1 MSLEAGARIGPYEI
15 VAPLGAG
22 GMGQVYRARDLKLN
36 RTVALKALLDDVA
49 GSSDRI
55 ARFEREAHL
64 LASLDHPNIAAI
76 HGVQEVGR
84 DGAGQ
89 TEHGVYLVLEF
100 VEGCT
105 LADAIRVAGAIG
117 VDDAIAIAR
126 QIADAIAAA
135 HEKGI
140 IHRDLKPGN
149 IMLRGAAARAPF
161 DASDSVVKVL
171 DFGLGKAIASESD
184 SASQPS
190 NSPTMTLAATE
201 QGIILGTAGYMS
213 PEQAKGRGADK
224 RSDVWAFGC
233 VLFEMLSGKRA
244 YEGEDLT
251 ETLAAIVRG
260 EPDYTALPAGAPPAV
275 RALIERCLIKDRSRR
290 IQDMSVVRY
299 ILDEPFAA
307 SSAATAPPVPAT
319 IERGSGTRVPIPIV
333 AALLAAAVLL
343 TVAVLRW
350 RPAAAPVTVATG
362 LSRFTIVLPPG
373 DEVGA
378 ANFAP
383 LAMSPQG
390 TAVAYVGLREGKQLL
405 FLREFAASEPRVLA
419 GTDGARSPFFSPDG
433 RWIGFFAT
441 GALKKIAASGT
452 GLQELAAASE
462 SRGGAWSVDDTIYFA
477 PTNTSGLMKVAASGG
492 GEAIEVTRPNRE
504 AGEIS
509 HRWPHVLSD
518 GKALIFSVWTGPG
531 FDEHRIERLSIAD
544 GRRDLLVRGAD
555 GVLASVNGFLVH
567 GGRNDGLL
575 AVPWQTDGVRLQNV
589 EPIVL
594 PMEAKIDNEGAV
606 AFGVSKTG
614 TFAYLRGAADRRLA
628 RAVWVDVTGNVEP
641 LEIPARDYVSAA
653 ISPDG
658 TQAVLQVRG
667 GSEELWVF
675 DFGTKLFT
683 PLPATVG
690 SSQGPIWSVDGKYL
704 IYRCTRLGF
713 RNLCRRPADGTGVE
727 ERLTTAADV
736 LQTPTSISADGRWIV
751 FLQTGQ
757 IDGGG
762 QDIWKLPT
770 GGADRTPVPVLATST
785 VEINGQVSPDGL
797 WMAYESLASGRM
809 EVWAQPFS
817 TAGPRRQISRA
828 GGQMPR
834 WSREG
839 RELFFVNGGGDAMM
853 AVTAIGGSF
862 STPRRLFE
870 GRYRLASNAN
880 TTYDVGRDGR
890 FLLIQ
895 SVRPDPPATR
905 IEIVLNGR

>member
-1 MSLEAGARIGPYEI
+1 MPLDVGARIGPFEI

-76 HGVQEVGR
+76 HGVQDVRR

-89 TEHGVYLVLEF
+89 TEPGAYLVLEF

-105 LADAIRVAGAIG
+105 LADAIRVAGAIT
-117 VDDAIAIAR
+117 VDDAIVIAR
-126 QIADAIAAA
+126 QIADAIGAA

-161 DASDSVVKVL
+161 DASDCVVKVL
-171 DFGLGKAIASESD
+171 DFGLGKAITPESD
-184 SASQPS
+184 GASQPS
-190 NSPTMTLAATE
+190 NSPTMTLAATQ

-233 VLFEMLSGKRA
+233 VFFEMLSGTRA
-244 YEGEDLT
+244 FEGEDLT

-260 EPDYTALPAGAPPAV
+260 EPDYTALPANTPPAV

-299 ILDEPFAA
+299 ILDEPSTAVSAA
-307 SSAATAPPVPAT
+307 SAPGVQAAVKRRASIRVPVPLVA
-319 IERGSGTRVPIPIV
+319 EIV
-333 AALLAAAVLL
+333 ASAVLL

-350 RPAAAPVTVATG
+350 RPSAAPVTAATG

-373 DEVGA
+373 DEVGVT
-378 ANFAP
+378 NIAP

-390 TAVAYVGLREGKQLL
+390 TAVAYVGLRDGKQLL
-405 FLREFAASEPRVLA
+405 FLREFAASESRVLA

-441 GALKKIAASGT
+441 GRLKKIAASGT
-452 GLQELAAASE
+452 GLQELAAAAE
-462 SRGGAWSVDDTIYFA
+462 SRGGTWSTDDTIYFA

-492 GEAIEVTRPNRE
+492 EAVEVTRPNRE

-509 HRWPHVLSD
+509 HRWPHVLAD
-518 GKALIFSVWTGPG
+518 VKALIFSVWTGPG

-544 GRRDLLVRGAD
+544 GKRDLLLRGAD
-555 GVLASVNGFLVH
+555 GVLASINGFLVH

-606 AFGVSKTG
+606 AYGVSKTG

-628 RAVWVDVTGNVEP
+628 RAVWVSRTGGVEP
-641 LEIPARDYVSAA
+641 LEVPARDYVSAA

-667 GSEELWVF
+667 GTEELWVF
-675 DFGTKLFT
+675 DFGTKSFT
-683 PLPATVG
+683 PLPAAVG
-690 SSQGPIWSVDGKYL
+690 SSQGPIWSADGKSL
-704 IYRCTRLGF
+704 IYRCTRVGF
-713 RNLCRRPADGTGVE
+713 RNLCRRPADGTGAE

-736 LQTPTSISADGRWIV
+736 LETPTSISPDGQWIV
-751 FLQTGQ
+751 FLRTGQ
-757 IDGGG
+757 IGGGG
-762 QDIWKLPT
+762 QDIWKLPI
-770 GGADRTPVPVLATST
+770 GGADRTPVAVLATST
-785 VEINGQVSPDGL
+785 VELNGQVSPDGL
-797 WMAYESLASGRM
+797 WMAYESFATGRL

-817 TAGPRRQISRA
+817 TAGPRRQISRD

-834 WSREG
+834 WSRDG
-839 RELFFVNGGGDAMM
+839 RELFFVNGAGDAMM
-853 AVTAIGGSF
+853 AVTVGAGSF
-862 STPRRLFE
+862 STPRRLFD

-890 FLLIQ
+890 FLFIQ